1 MLLVILV
8 QLALMAYSLI
18 LNQGFEEM
26 SINPFGGPSV
36 TVIVQLGAKYGP
48 CMRAPTADVLEL
60 FGVQYGFPS
69 V

>member
-8 QLALMAYSLI
+8 QLALIAYSLI

-48 CMRAPTADVLEL
+48 CMRAPTTEVLTM
-60 FGVQYGFPS
+60 FGVS
-69 V
+69 